1 MSLKGTRSIFIK
13 IKKSRNITALSIPS
27 FSLFFA
33 NIEIPPVPFFVA
45 WFCLHFRFR
54 NDHSHKSSSKVGTCG
69 SFESDDKVKS
79 WKVTVGIEI
88 PWRHVASHLVFAIE
102 TNTKGDDE
110 SVLRCPTKNGLWKVG
125 LEIYAFSDMHIR
137 TQIRHTMSTTRN
149 DEKKRKKSFLFNLLI
164 AFDTKRKIN
173 QLEIFRIESKKNYRK
188 SSNLLSRAF

>member
-1 MSLKGTRSIFIK
+1 M
-13 IKKSRNITALSIPS
+13 
-27 FSLFFA
+27 
-33 NIEIPPVPFFVA
+33 
-45 WFCLHFRFR
+45 
-54 NDHSHKSSSKVGTCG
+54 
-69 SFESDDKVKS
+69 
-79 WKVTVGIEI
+79 
-88 PWRHVASHLVFAIE
+88 
-102 TNTKGDDE
+102 
-110 SVLRCPTKNGLWKVG
+110 LRCPTKNGLWKVG